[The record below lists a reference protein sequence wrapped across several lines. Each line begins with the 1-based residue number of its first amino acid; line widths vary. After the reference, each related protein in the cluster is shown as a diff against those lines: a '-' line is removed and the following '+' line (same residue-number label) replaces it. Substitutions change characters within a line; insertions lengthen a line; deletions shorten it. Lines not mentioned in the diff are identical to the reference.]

1 MEQTILRVK
10 NVHASYGP
18 IKALRDLSFEIQ
30 SGETLAVIGA
40 NGVGKTSL
48 MRVLSGVL
56 PITQGEA
63 YFLDFNIA
71 KTPTHELARHGLL
84 HIPEGR
90 GTLQRLTVLDN
101 LRLAWEMRPRAEGF
115 DEALKRV
122 INIFPRLEERQN
134 QLAGLL
140 SGGEQQML
148 AIARALVD
156 QPKLLLLDE
165 PSMGLS
171 PKYTSEVFKVIKGLK
186 ESGLTIVLVEQNA
199 KRALALADRAMVMA
213 HGSFI
218 LEGSA
223 KSISENPQVI
233 ESYLGESAS

>member
-1 MEQTILRVK
+1 
-10 NVHASYGP
+10 
-18 IKALRDLSFEIQ
+18 
-30 SGETLAVIGA
+30 LAIIGA

>member
-1 MEQTILRVK
+1 MEQAVLRIK
-10 NVHASYGP
+10 NLHASYGP
-18 IKALRDLSFEIQ
+18 IKALRDLSFEIHQ
-30 SGETLAVIGA
+30 GETLAIIGA

-48 MRVLSGVL
+48 MRALSGVL
-56 PITQGEA
+56 PITEGEA
-63 YFLDFNIA
+63 RFLDLDIA
-71 KTPTHELARHGLL
+71 KTPTHELARNGLL

-90 GTLQRLTVLDN
+90 GTLQRLSVMDN
-101 LRLAWEMRPRAEGF
+101 LRLAWEMRPRSESF
-115 DEALKRV
+115 DVDLERV
-122 INIFPRLEERQN
+122 AKIFPRLKERLQ
-134 QLAGLL
+134 QMAGLL

-148 AIARALVD
+148 AIARALMD
-156 QPKLLLLDE
+156 QPQLLLLDE

-171 PKYTSEVFKVIKGLK
+171 PKYTSEVFKVIQSMK

-199 KRALALADRAMVMA
+199 KRALALADRAIVMA

-223 KSISENPQVI
+223 KSVSENPMVI